1 MKAEATITEEY
12 AKSIVE
18 GRDLSGWIDQVEKL
32 GELKRIEGA
41 DWDVEIGA
49 ITEMGHHRGE
59 QSKALLFDNIKD
71 YQRGYR
77 VLSNTLNSVKRIA
90 TSLHMDTNY
99 TRLEFVK
106 DIKRHISEVD
116 YIKPDVVK
124 DGPVMQNVFEGKDI
138 DMWKFPT
145 PEWHELDGGRYI
157 GTGSI
162 DITVE
167 PDEGWVNLG
176 TYRGMVHERDTLGFY
191 ISPGN

>member
-18 GRDLSGWIDQVEKL
+18 GRDLRGWIDQVEKL

-71 YQRGYR
+71 YPKGYR
-77 VLSNTLNSVKRIA
+77 VLSNTLNTVKRIA
-90 TSLHMDTNY
+90 TTLHMHTNY

-106 DIKRHISEVD
+106 DIKRHISALHS
-116 YIKPDVVK
+116 IKPNIAK
-124 DGPVMQNVFEGKDI
+124 HPPPLPPLFQ
-138 DMWKFPT
+138 
-145 PEWHELDGGRYI
+145 
-157 GTGSI
+157 
-162 DITVE
+162 
-167 PDEGWVNLG
+167 
-176 TYRGMVHERDTLGFY
+176 
-191 ISPGN
+191 

>member
-71 YQRGYR
+71 YPKGYR
-77 VLSNTLNSVKRIA
+77 VLSNTLNTVKRIA
-90 TSLHMDTNY
+90 TTLHMDTNY
-99 TRLEFVK
+99 TRLDFVK
-106 DIKRHISEVD
+106 DIKRHISEVN
-116 YIKPDVVK
+116 YVKPK
-124 DGPVMQNVFEGKDI
+124 DLKHSPVMENVFA
-138 DMWKFPT
+138 
-145 PEWHELDGGRYI
+145 
-157 GTGSI
+157 
-162 DITVE
+162 
-167 PDEGWVNLG
+167 
-176 TYRGMVHERDTLGFY
+176 
-191 ISPGN
+191 